1 MPGAAGVQGTTFKYK
16 VLKNKGKEA
25 LNSGAV
31 DRANSEAPN
40 KTCLVGLD
48 IKEVISESQ
57 TQELWVVNISVKLRL
72 LLSRVHLQFK
82 SVTILMTHDHPESC
96 SSYDRNFNQVNWQ
109 SNNLKEQL
117 LIFKF
122 DLQHC
127 PGPISNAS
135 HSAVSRDHVPAD
147 RAAVFIKGSASLYRA
162 SLPLTA
168 EVFTAPTWRLCCVM
182 RTWRVGPVPIMGL
195 STLIRHCP

>member
-57 TQELWVVNISVKLRL
+57 TQELWVVNISVKLLRPL
-72 LLSRVHLQFK
+72 FLSSFA
-82 SVTILMTHDHPESC
+82 I
-96 SSYDRNFNQVNWQ
+96 
-109 SNNLKEQL
+109 
-117 LIFKF
+117 
-122 DLQHC
+122 
-127 PGPISNAS
+127 
-135 HSAVSRDHVPAD
+135 
-147 RAAVFIKGSASLYRA
+147 
-162 SLPLTA
+162 
-168 EVFTAPTWRLCCVM
+168 
-182 RTWRVGPVPIMGL
+182 
-195 STLIRHCP
+195 